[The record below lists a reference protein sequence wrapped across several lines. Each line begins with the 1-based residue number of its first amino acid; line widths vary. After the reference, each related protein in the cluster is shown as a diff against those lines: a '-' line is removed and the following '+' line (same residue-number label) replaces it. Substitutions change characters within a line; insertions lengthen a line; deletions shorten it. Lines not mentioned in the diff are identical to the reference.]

1 MAGDKI
7 IRAFPSKEVPDCPVS
22 FDERH
27 HAYCQH
33 PAINLNTHDRLITC
47 AKCGATLDPFAYLVA
62 EAKAIRCGWDS
73 YRQVQ
78 HMITERRQQLADLDR
93 EKKRLQGQV
102 RRLSLRSQS

>member
-1 MAGDKI
+1 MTNDKI

-22 FDERH
+22 FDDRH
-27 HAYCQH
+27 HSFCEH

-47 AKCGATLDPFAYLVA
+47 SKCGATLDPFAYLVS
-62 EAKAIRCGWDS
+62 EAIAIRRGWDR

-78 HMITERRQQLADLDR
+78 HMIAERQQQLADLDR

-102 RRLSLRSQS
+102 RRLSLRSQT